1 MRNHQ
6 SQLCSGTLLSQV
18 HHGRQL
24 TLGQFFGKGVI
35 AHNKQQHCTSF
46 QHLDS
51 GASVVVQ
58 RQEPS
63 LQPVDEQELA
73 FCTST
78 DDPLSA
84 QVLTPPP
91 PKVLKPDENLT
102 EKPGQQRKPVQC
114 KGKRRVTQHWLQDKL
129 SSYSWLR
136 FDSERNLLFCD
147 PCRRHWSDQS
157 KKTSHLVTGCDSFKN
172 ESLEKHHHSSM
183 HEQCLRADMVSQ
195 SAACLPVMVRNMS
208 DTLLSQLKMLF
219 NIAYYVVQHS
229 RPMSDFP
236 DLIALHAKNGIKV
249 TDQYTSDK
257 QCREFI
263 KHVAIVERQQQMKR
277 LCQEPPTL
285 TVMLDA
291 STDVSQV
298 EHVLFYV
305 RYCPDKES
313 QPVTEFLAVESLP
326 GGDALSYLNVFKA
339 VMEKSHL
346 DNWRERLIGLATD
359 GCSAMR
365 GRKQGLTTRLQNE
378 VSTFTTVH
386 CVAHRLQ
393 LAILDAAKDLPYL
406 GEKFEP
412 TLKKLFNF
420 YHYSPRRQRD
430 LKEISTILDHEISK
444 LGEIHAVR
452 WVASKLRALQA
463 LKKSFGP
470 VVAHLECLAERPD
483 IVAKC
488 LLKKLQ
494 QQEVWFLLSRPR
506 DLFECYTS

>member
-1 MRNHQ
+1 
-6 SQLCSGTLLSQV
+6 
-18 HHGRQL
+18 
-24 TLGQFFGKGVI
+24 
-35 AHNKQQHCTSF
+35 
-46 QHLDS
+46 
-51 GASVVVQ
+51 
-58 RQEPS
+58 
-63 LQPVDEQELA
+63 
-73 FCTST
+73 
-78 DDPLSA
+78 
-84 QVLTPPP
+84 
-91 PKVLKPDENLT
+91 
-102 EKPGQQRKPVQC
+102 
-114 KGKRRVTQHWLQDKL
+114 
-129 SSYSWLR
+129 
-136 FDSERNLLFCD
+136 
-147 PCRRHWSDQS
+147 
-157 KKTSHLVTGCDSFKN
+157 
-172 ESLEKHHHSSM
+172 
-183 HEQCLRADMVSQ
+183 MVSQ

-346 DNWRERLIGLATD
+346 DNWRERLISLATD

-365 GRKQGLTTRLQNE
+365 GRKQGLTTKLQNE